1 MSSDSRARRYLEPAD
16 ECRRDGAIELRQH
29 LVARGDDGVQ
39 TLGGRPSNLPAHVVV
54 VAVLVVAAW
63 TDRQTGCYHPQC
75 RVENYTL
82 MVSYRNTVQTS
93 ACFLSEVGGAQL
105 EMVMSYFSMLSSGL
119 SD

>member
-29 LVARGDDGVQ
+29 LVTRGDDGVQ
-39 TLGGRPSNLPAHVVV
+39 TLGGCPSNLPAHVVV

-93 ACFLSEVGGAQL
+93 ACFLSEGSVRNGDVIFQYAEL
-105 EMVMSYFSMLSSGL
+105 RTV
-119 SD
+119 